1 MKNNARERGIPVFV
15 IDTRITLRHHNRLYR
30 GPAQM
35 AASGKYPAH
44 IPGRWLMNI
53 IEMKNIRKDYPLGE
67 TVVHALRGVDLSVK
81 EGEFISIVGPSGSG
95 KTTLL
100 NIIGCID
107 TPTEGSVRIADEDIT
122 ALDDKKLTNIRLF
135 KVGFIFQTFNLIPVL
150 NLLENVEFP
159 LLLMKDKGWSKD
171 DIRMRAERCIDDV
184 GLKDFMNHRPAELSG
199 GQRQRVAIARALVT
213 NPQIVLADEP
223 TANLDSETGATILK
237 LMKRL
242 NETENVTFVFSTH
255 DPDVLQYASG
265 VIKIRDGNIIE
276 KAGTASRR
284 SKDWAKGK
292 GAKGRR

>member
-1 MKNNARERGIPVFV
+1 
-15 IDTRITLRHHNRLYR
+15 
-30 GPAQM
+30 
-35 AASGKYPAH
+35 
-44 IPGRWLMNI
+44 MNI
-53 IEMKNIRKDYPLGE
+53 IEMKSIKKDYPLGE
-67 TVVHALRGVDLSVK
+67 TVVHALRGVDLAVK

-107 TPTEGSVRIADEDIT
+107 TPTAGSVRIVGEDIT

-159 LLLMKDKGWSKD
+159 LLLMKDKSWSKE
-171 DIRMRAERCIDDV
+171 DIRARAERCIDDV
-184 GLKDFMNHRPAELSG
+184 GLKDFMHHRPAELSG

-223 TANLDSETGATILK
+223 TANLDSETGETILR
-237 LMKRL
+237 LMKHL

-255 DPDVLQYASG
+255 DPDVLKYASN
-265 VIKIRDGNIIE
+265 VIKIRDGLIVG
-276 KAGTASRR
+276 KAGASGRR
-284 SKDWAKGK
+284 SRDR
-292 GAKGRR
+292 AKGRVAKAARKQKGRR